1 MSLGS
6 GTDTKVGIALHINP
20 RWDDGKP
27 VVVRNSYLKNKWGSE
42 ERWGD
47 FFPLTAGQN
56 FECIILVQS
65 DCFKVNATIEIF
77 FHALSRDP
85 DEESLNK
92 GDVAKTNEKA
102 GVSCNFSLIN
112 CINKDVTIVNLSES
126 TLYQHNDAFTLTET
140 DTKRETDKMAN
151 DISVPVQYEHL
162 HSIPYKPFLSVLV
175 SVLSV

>member
-1 MSLGS
+1 MQDGQTIHLTGSIPAGAKRYEKNLLSGINVWPFKTVCSLPVHPLKVKWYCRFFINLSLGS

-20 RWDDGKP
+20 HWDDGKP

-65 DCFKVNATIEIF
+65 DCFKVNAAVELF

-85 DEESLNK
+85 DEESLYIAIK
-92 GDVAKTNEKA
+92 V
-102 GVSCNFSLIN
+102 
-112 CINKDVTIVNLSES
+112 
-126 TLYQHNDAFTLTET
+126 
-140 DTKRETDKMAN
+140 M
-151 DISVPVQYEHL
+151 
-162 HSIPYKPFLSVLV
+162 
-175 SVLSV
+175 